1 MNFIIP
7 ENATREEVEAVTKA
21 GMDAMMSGEKDVAF
35 LHWGSPEHKEH
46 LEQEE
51 EKKKRDDEANQKNDE
66 DEGGVKIELSVVCD
80 KCERNPCVFVIHRES
95 LVAYDDSE
103 HGTMTTEDLPDS
115 NIRRKKLYRQATLMI
130 NEGPLGAGVRKPLP
144 GCVVEGIREMFPAVI
159 YMGYHAE

>member
-51 EKKKRDDEANQKNDE
+51 EKKKRDDEANQKMMKTKAASRSNCLWY
-66 DEGGVKIELSVVCD
+66 VTSVR
-80 KCERNPCVFVIHRES
+80 EILVF
-95 LVAYDDSE
+95 L
-103 HGTMTTEDLPDS
+103 
-115 NIRRKKLYRQATLMI
+115 
-130 NEGPLGAGVRKPLP
+130 
-144 GCVVEGIREMFPAVI
+144 
-159 YMGYHAE
+159 